1 MERNNLE
8 LTKAALRIL
17 ERQGLI
23 VSRVDA
29 DGQVRLRITEK
40 ADARVRT
47 NGCRSRFR
55 LLEADRPPCS
65 QPWCGKCRLAGVFN
79 NPPSDAI

>member
-8 LTKAALRIL
+8 LTKAVLPIL

-29 DGQVRLRITEK
+29 EGQVRWRIMEK
-40 ADARVRT
+40 GRRQGPNEMDA
-47 NGCRSRFR
+47 GLDLDS
-55 LLEADRPPCS
+55 
-65 QPWCGKCRLAGVFN
+65 
-79 NPPSDAI
+79 